1 VQQSRKSERIVGD
14 EVEDSAT
21 SWPKALNWDVGLANQ
36 LNPFTAVYGGWQS
49 TVAWNDGSNE
59 PILLFDGSEA
69 HETRMRQVQAGVKF
83 DLFDDCLALTLEAFR
98 LQLVNV
104 RASSAELGG
113 LFEHPGREVRG
124 LEIEM
129 NGRVVPALEMNLGL
143 ALVRAR
149 DTATGVTV
157 PATQL
162 SSVPGVGIS
171 SRALNLLARYHL
183 PDTVVPA
190 SSVGLAFRAFSPIWV
205 TAPDAEGLSTPMRLP
220 GGSRTDVSW
229 TRKTGSWTFGVFV
242 QNLFDRRL
250 YGTFASQAYVPLQPG
265 RSLGVTLAVSE

>member
-1 VQQSRKSERIVGD
+1 
-14 EVEDSAT
+14 
-21 SWPKALNWDVGLANQ
+21 
-36 LNPFTAVYGGWQS
+36 
-49 TVAWNDGSNE
+49 
-59 PILLFDGSEA
+59 
-69 HETRMRQVQAGVKF
+69 
-83 DLFDDCLALTLEAFR
+83 
-98 LQLVNV
+98 
-104 RASSAELGG
+104 
-113 LFEHPGREVRG
+113 
-124 LEIEM
+124 
-129 NGRVVPALEMNLGL
+129 MNLGL

-149 DTATGVTV
+149 DSATGVTV
-157 PATQL
+157 PGTQL